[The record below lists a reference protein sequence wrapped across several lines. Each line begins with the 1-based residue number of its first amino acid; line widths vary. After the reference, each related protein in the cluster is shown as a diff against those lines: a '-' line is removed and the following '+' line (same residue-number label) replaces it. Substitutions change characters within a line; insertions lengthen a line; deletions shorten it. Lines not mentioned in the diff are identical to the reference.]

1 MFIFKNK
8 YLNSRKLKSL
18 GIKCGEN
25 CEVHETVLI
34 LDFKKLILG
43 SNIRID
49 PFCNFVNSQLICIE
63 EKTHISSYV
72 QIYAT
77 KKVTIGKSC
86 GIGSGVKI
94 FTSND
99 NFTLNK
105 QTGPFADKKKKK
117 LFKEENL
124 KIKDYA
130 QIASNSLVIPG
141 AKIQEGSV
149 AGAYSFI
156 NKPLNKWTI
165 YSSLKSLNP
174 VLKRKSK

>member
-1 MFIFKNK
+1 M
-8 YLNSRKLKSL
+8 
-18 GIKCGEN
+18 
-25 CEVHETVLI
+25 LI
-34 LDFKKLILG
+34 
-43 SNIRID
+43 
-49 PFCNFVNSQLICIE
+49 
-63 EKTHISSYV
+63 
-72 QIYAT
+72 
-77 KKVTIGKSC
+77 
-86 GIGSGVKI
+86 
-94 FTSND
+94 
-99 NFTLNK
+99 
-105 QTGPFADKKKKK
+105 KKKK